1 MLKARKF
8 VVPGAVAAITIA
20 TVVLGAPTASAASTN
35 LNCPDIGPVEGYEPC
50 YGDNFRV
57 ASGRSVTLRNT
68 TSSKG
73 VNFKLYNRNGH
84 RLLARSA
91 LLAPGQSAFV
101 WRNDTSST
109 IEVEVEADPNSSS
122 TVDVFGT
129 ATY

>member
-1 MLKARKF
+1 MNSRSIVASLSSIGLLAGAMLVSA
-8 VVPGAVAAITIA
+8 PAAEAA
-20 TVVLGAPTASAASTN
+20 TTN
-35 LNCPDIGPVEGYEPC
+35 LNCPGIHPLEGYEPC

-57 ASGRSVTLRNT
+57 ASGRSVYLKNT

-84 RLLARSA
+84 RLLATSP
-91 LLAPGQSAFV
+91 LLAPGSNKFV

-122 TVDVFGT
+122 TVDVSAV